1 MKVSD
6 VQLQFIDAQL
16 SLVSCNGLSN
26 IIETK
31 DPKLLSILFWNPI
44 VDEEITLL
52 CPNHMKTLQATGKW
66 AKMGDKKP
74 PRLLYGMGEN
84 VLLISALYLCPGCGA
99 TSPFLAHHPD
109 LMSQLPL
116 TKPPPFQL
124 FLKSGVTRMA
134 YDEIVNA
141 TLAGTSFSGQAAIFE
156 RSHGLHIGLYGEEA
170 AQQDKHKS
178 PSNDFIMAVFM
189 FDFKLRLPY
198 YERTMMEIQPH
209 MISIDHTF
217 KLR

>member
-1 MKVSD
+1 MSRMWSHLTIPGPPSRFNEPITTCK
-6 VQLQFIDAQL
+6 ATTL
-16 SLVSCNGLSN
+16 ST
-26 IIETK
+26 I
-31 DPKLLSILFWNPI
+31 P
-44 VDEEITLL
+44 EIWS
-52 CPNHMKTLQATGKW
+52 HQ
-66 AKMGDKKP
+66 D
-74 PRLLYGMGEN
+74 
-84 VLLISALYLCPGCGA
+84 
-99 TSPFLAHHPD
+99 
-109 LMSQLPL
+109 
-116 TKPPPFQL
+116 
-124 FLKSGVTRMA
+124 A

-141 TLAGTSFSGQAAIFE
+141 TLAGTSFSGLAAIFE

-178 PSNDFIMAVFM
+178 PSNDFIMGVFM

>member
-6 VQLQFIDAQL
+6 VQLKFIDEQL
-16 SLVSCNGLSN
+16 PLLSGKDLSKL
-26 IIETK
+26 IEAK

-44 VDEEITLL
+44 VDEEIILV
-52 CPNHMKTLQATGKW
+52 CPYHMEILQPTGKW
-66 AKMGDKKP
+66 AKEGDKKP
-74 PRLLYGMGEN
+74 PRLLYGINEN
-84 VLLISALYLCPGCGA
+84 TLLISALYLCPSCGV

-109 LMSQLPL
+109 LMDQLPL

-141 TLAGTSFSGQAAIFE
+141 TLAGTSFSGIASIFE
-156 RSHGLHIGLYGEEA
+156 RSHGLHIGLYGEET

-198 YERTMMEIQPH
+198 YERTMMEIKPH